1 MTMELFVAIDS
12 GGSKTEAL
20 LFDAAG
26 KIHGRVCGPGAN
38 PTDIGRDEAVRRLNI
53 VLGQLLSSPESEVAS
68 LYGAMAGEIPNG
80 DVFSDVIREKFGIE
94 LVRIEDDGCCIITG
108 NLGRADGC
116 ALVCGTGSS
125 LFVRRAGEKLR
136 HIGGKGYLID
146 TGGSG
151 FELGREALRA
161 ALRAFDGRGQPTVLT
176 ELLSERLGRKTDDGI
191 IPMVHRGGRAFIASL
206 SGVVFEGLA
215 LGDEVCA
222 GIVDR
227 QSSLL
232 AELVH
237 AAASSFPGEE
247 FTVVAGGG
255 LIAARPEYLEAVRA
269 KCPPLA
275 RIELQKAPPIF
286 GAALEAMY
294 TGRCEPGAEFEHS
307 FLRNYSGLKSGGKD
321 GDIR

>member
-1 MTMELFVAIDS
+1 MVTDGEKKLVYRAASDRYYYFDSLPEARDVYSERSGECAELREALDAYRQKDRNESGESRTYEPVTKTHRTTLGAWIKHCSAMRSARPSGTLPHRFELTMELFVAIDS
-12 GGSKTEAL
+12 GGQQDGSPAVRRSRKNTW
-20 LFDAAG
+20 AACAV
-26 KIHGRVCGPGAN
+26 RAPT
-38 PTDIGRDEAVRRLNI
+38 PTDIGRDEAVRRVNI
-53 VLGQLLSSPESEVAS
+53 LLGQLLSNPESEVAS

-206 SGVVFEGLA
+206 SERCSKVL
-215 LGDEVCA
+215 
-222 GIVDR
+222 
-227 QSSLL
+227 
-232 AELVH
+232 
-237 AAASSFPGEE
+237 PG
-247 FTVVAGGG
+247 
-255 LIAARPEYLEAVRA
+255 R
-269 KCPPLA
+269 
-275 RIELQKAPPIF
+275 
-286 GAALEAMY
+286 
-294 TGRCEPGAEFEHS
+294 
-307 FLRNYSGLKSGGKD
+307 
-321 GDIR
+321 